1 MRRAAV
7 TSAVLVAG
15 LTACGGGASAPG
27 ADELDPK
34 AALTAA
40 ALVMQ
45 KAGTETVD
53 GVRLTRYRAVEE
65 IATVAAGIP
74 GLSPERRTALER

>member
-1 MRRAAV
+1 MFVHGEGAGE
-7 TSAVLVAG
+7 VAQVVDAG
-15 LTACGGGASAPG
+15 DGDAGFVA
-27 ADELDPK
+27 
-34 AALTAA
+34 AA

-45 KAGTETVD
+45 KAGSETVD